1 METTTIQIDKNIKA
15 SLDKLKIHHRETYNE
30 LLDRLI
36 NNTNPTNA
44 DRESLIA
51 TIEVLSDPNLM
62 KDLAEALKRTSKG
75 DYGTSLE
82 DLKKELGLENV

>member
-1 METTTIQIDKNIKA
+1 MNITTIQIDKEIKS

-36 NNTNPTNA
+36 NNTKPVNA

-51 TIEVLSDPNLM
+51 TIEVLSDPELM
-62 KDLAEALKRTSKG
+62 KGLSESLKRTSSG
-75 DYGTSLE
+75 DFGTPLNE
-82 DLKKELGLENV
+82 IEKELG